1 MAKASKIDLLTDHLI
16 NIISETNGISLA
28 DTLEL
33 AVMGDAKDDN
43 PMIKKSLQEFR
54 RLINDF
60 QTDEVD
66 IKTLLNHPVASA
78 LFNFFQRFPKPY
90 IEEHIH
96 LTGSLSAEFI
106 HPHLMKLLKGPQRQ
120 VYFDIINKV
129 YGEGTAEKI
138 ETVSDVDH
146 LVRLKEDEFF
156 DRYLKILLLP
166 KLILTTKEMHAAAAY
181 HMASELYNKYNVG
194 MIRLKFTLS
203 RANQTSDEQIPGLED
218 LKEEDVVLGLYDG
231 FMQFKAKNPDFD
243 FVLSPCFRKE
253 ANFFDAAHFAT
264 KKEHFLHQV
273 DAILDILDK
282 YPFLNPYLCEVDTVG
297 SEKDLYRKG
306 HFAEMQQGF
315 RKLHFK
321 GFAIRSHHGET
332 WHTLKKGVQAVDN
345 ALNIW
350 HIDTL
355 EHGLS
360 LGINPNYYFH
370 SLYSRL
376 VIDNERGGKIKEGS
390 NDWKELMDMDW
401 REHEDVREKLFKGVQ
416 LSEDEKR
423 YFVKIKFHTA
433 REVEH
438 YQHDV
443 LNRMINKGV
452 SLIALPSS
460 NNKLTTS
467 FEDYKDHPFSWW
479 EKKGLKL
486 GVGTDNYVTLNTNY
500 IQELLILLFTDAH
513 NLKITKLLMVATGET
528 KRPYLSQLLWKMRG
542 HEPKLHTK

>member
-1 MAKASKIDLLTDHLI
+1 MSKASKIDLLTDHLI
-16 NIISETNGISLA
+16 KIISETNGISLV

-33 AVMGDAKDDN
+33 AVMGDSKDDH
-43 PMIKKSLQEFR
+43 PLVKKSLQEFK

-60 QTDEVD
+60 QSNEVE
-66 IKTLLNHPVASA
+66 IKTLLSHPVAIA
-78 LFNFFQRFPKPY
+78 LGNFFKRFPKPY

-106 HPHLMKLLKGPQRQ
+106 HPHLMKLLQGPDKEI
-120 VYFDIINKV
+120 YFNIINKV
-129 YGEGTAEKI
+129 YGEGTAESI
-138 ETVSDVDH
+138 QTVEDVDH

-166 KLILTTKEMHAAAAY
+166 KLILTTKEMHAEAAY
-181 HMASELYNKYNVG
+181 HMASELYHKFNVG
-194 MIRLKFTLS
+194 TIRLKFTLS
-203 RANQTSDEQIPGLED
+203 RANQSADEQIPGLEN
-218 LKEEDVVLGLYDG
+218 LTEEDVVLGLYDG
-231 FMQFKAKNPDFD
+231 YMRFKKEFPSFD

-253 ANFFDAAHFAT
+253 ANFYDAANFPT
-264 KKEHFLHQV
+264 KRDHFLHQV
-273 DAILDILDK
+273 DAILGILDK
-282 YPFLNPYLCEVDTVG
+282 HPFLIPHLCEVDTVG
-297 SEKDLYRKG
+297 SERDLYRKG

-321 GFAIRSHHGET
+321 GFKIRSHHGET

-370 SLYSRL
+370 SLYRRL
-376 VIDNERGGKIKEGS
+376 VIENERGGKIKENS
-390 NDWKELMDMDW
+390 TDWKELMDMDW
-401 REHEDVREKLFKGVQ
+401 REYTDIREKLFKGIP
-416 LSEDEKR
+416 LDEKEKR
-423 YFVKIKFHTA
+423 EFVKVKFHTA

-460 NNKLTTS
+460 NNKLTDS

-486 GVGTDNYVTLNTNY
+486 GMGTDNYVTLNTNY
-500 IQELLILLFTDAH
+500 IQELLILLFTDAE

-528 KRPYLSQLLWKMRG
+528 RRPYLSQLLWKMRQ
-542 HEPKLHTK
+542 T

>member
-1 MAKASKIDLLTDHLI
+1 MPKASKIDLLADHLI
-16 NIISETNGISLA
+16 KIISETNGISLA

-33 AVMGDAKDDN
+33 AVMGEAKEDS
-43 PMIKKSLQEFR
+43 PQIKKSLMEFR
-54 RLINDF
+54 RLLYGF
-60 QTDEVD
+60 QSDEVD
-66 IKTLLNHPVASA
+66 IKTLLAHPVASA
-78 LFNFFQRFPKPY
+78 LFIFFSKFPKPY

-106 HPHLMKLLKGPQRQ
+106 HPYLMKVLNGANREA
-120 VYFDIINKV
+120 YISIIDKV

-138 ETVSDVDH
+138 ETVEDVDN
-146 LVRLKEDEFF
+146 LIRLKDDEFF

-166 KLILTTKEMHAAAAY
+166 KLILTTRKMHEEAAY
-181 HMASELYNKYNVG
+181 HMAGELYHKFNVG
-194 MIRLKFTLS
+194 KLRLKFTLS
-203 RANQTSDEQIPGLED
+203 RANQSADEQIPGLEN
-218 LKEEDVVLGLYDG
+218 LTEEDVVLGLYDG
-231 FMQFKAKNPDFD
+231 FMKFKAEVPEFD

-264 KKEHFLHQV
+264 KKDHFLHQV
-273 DAILDILDK
+273 DAILDMLDK
-282 YPFLNPYLCEVDTVG
+282 YPFLIPYLCEVDTVG
-297 SEKDLYRKG
+297 SERDLYRKG

-370 SLYSRL
+370 SLYRRL
-376 VIDNERGGKIKEGS
+376 IIDNEHGEKITIGS
-390 NDWKELMDMDW
+390 SDYKELMDMEW
-401 REHEDVREKLFKGVQ
+401 REHESIREKLFNGE
-416 LSEDEKR
+416 LLTEEER
-423 YFVKIKFHTA
+423 RNFVKIKFHTA

-443 LNRMINKGV
+443 LNRMINKKV

-486 GVGTDNYVTLNTNY
+486 GVGTDNYITLNTNY
-500 IQELLILLFTDAH
+500 IQELLILLFTDPE

-528 KRPYLSQLLWKMRG
+528 RRPFLSQLLWKMRG
-542 HEPKLHTK
+542 

>member
-1 MAKASKIDLLTDHLI
+1 MPKNSKIEMLTEHLI
-16 NIISETNGISLA
+16 RIISETNGISLN

-33 AVMGDAKDDN
+33 AVMGEFQDDN
-43 PMIKKSLQEFR
+43 TSVKKSLTEFR
-54 RLINDF
+54 KLVSDF
-60 QTDEVD
+60 QSDEVE
-66 IKTLLNHPVASA
+66 IKTLLTHPVAHA
-78 LFNFFQRFPKPY
+78 LFHFFRKFPKPY

-96 LTGSLSAEFI
+96 LTGSLTADFI
-106 HPHLMKLLKGPQRQ
+106 HPHLMKYLEGSNKQ

-138 ETVSDVDH
+138 KTVEDVDN

-166 KLILTTKEMHAAAAY
+166 KLVLTDRDMHRKAAY
-181 HMASELYNKYNVG
+181 HMASELYHKYNVG
-194 MIRLKFTLS
+194 MLRLKFTLS
-203 RANQTSDEQIPGLED
+203 RATGTADEQIPGLEN
-218 LKEEDVVLGLYDG
+218 LTEEDVVIGLYEG
-231 FMQFKAKNPDFD
+231 FMEFKKRVPEFN

-253 ANFFDAAHFAT
+253 PGFFDSARFPT

-273 DAILDILDK
+273 DKIVEMLDK
-282 YPFLNPYLCEVDTVG
+282 HPYLRDYLKEVDTVG

-360 LGINPNYYFH
+360 LGINPNFYFH
-370 SLYSRL
+370 SLFLRL
-376 VIDNERGGKIKEGS
+376 AMENERGLKVKENS
-390 NDWKELMDMDW
+390 SDWKELMDMEW
-401 REHEDVREKLFKGVQ
+401 REHTNIREKLFNG
-416 LSEDEKR
+416 EKLTHNELR
-423 YFVKIKFHTA
+423 EFVKVKFHAA

-452 SLIALPSS
+452 GLIALPSS
-460 NNKLTTS
+460 NNKLTNS
-467 FEDYKDHPFSWW
+467 FRDYKDHPFSWW

-486 GVGTDNYVTLNTNY
+486 GVGTDNYITLNTNY
-500 IQELLILLFTDAH
+500 IQELLILLFTDPD
-513 NLKITKLLMVATGET
+513 NLKITKLLMVATGENR
-528 KRPYLSQLLWKMRG
+528 RPFLSQLLWKMRG
-542 HEPKLHTK
+542 

>member
-1 MAKASKIDLLTDHLI
+1 MPKNNKIDLLTDHLI
-16 NIISETNGISLA
+16 RIISETNGISLS

-33 AVMGDAKDDN
+33 AVMGDFEDDQ
-43 PMIKKSLQEFR
+43 PQVKKTLQEFR
-54 RLINDF
+54 RLLVGF

-66 IKTLLNHPVASA
+66 IKTLISHPVATA
-78 LFNFFQRFPKPY
+78 LFQFFKRFPKPY

-106 HPHLMKLLKGPQRQ
+106 HPHLLPLLKGPERK
-120 VYFDIINKV
+120 VYLDIINKV
-129 YGEGTAEKI
+129 YGDGIAEKI
-138 ETVSDVDH
+138 ETVEDVDN
-146 LVRLKEDEFF
+146 LVRLKDDEFF

-166 KLILTTKEMHAAAAY
+166 KLILTTRQMHEAAAY
-181 HMASELYNKYNVG
+181 HMATELYHKYNVG
-194 MIRLKFTLS
+194 KVRLKFTLS
-203 RANQTSDEQIPGLED
+203 RANQSSDEQIPGLEN
-218 LKEEDVVLGLYDG
+218 LTEEDVVLGLYDG
-231 FMQFKAKNPDFD
+231 YMKFKKDHPDFD

-253 ANFFDAAHFAT
+253 ADFFDAAHFKT

-273 DAILDILDK
+273 DKILEMLEK
-282 YPFLNPYLCEVDTVG
+282 YPFLSPYLCEVDTVG
-297 SEKDLYRKG
+297 NEKDLYRKG

-321 GFAIRSHHGET
+321 GFSIRSHHGET
-332 WHTLKKGVQAVDN
+332 WHTLKRGVQAVDN

-360 LGINPNYYFH
+360 LGINPNFYFH
-370 SLYSRL
+370 SMFRRL
-376 VIDNERGGKIKEGS
+376 VQDNERGIKLKEGS
-390 NDWKELMDMDW
+390 SDWKELKDMDF
-401 REHEDVREKLFKGVQ
+401 REHGHILDKLVKGEKL
-416 LSEDEKR
+416 LHAEKR
-423 YFVKIKFHTA
+423 ELVKIKFHTA

-467 FEDYKDHPFSWW
+467 FDDYKDHPFSWW

-500 IQELLILLFTDAH
+500 IQELLILLFTDPE

-528 KRPYLSQLLWKMRG
+528 RRPYLSQLLWKMRN
-542 HEPKLHTK
+542 

>member
-1 MAKASKIDLLTDHLI
+1 MAHRNKTELLTEHLI
-16 NIISETNGISLA
+16 KIISETNGISLS

-33 AVMGDAKDDN
+33 AVMGDARDDN
-43 PMIKKSLQEFR
+43 TLVRKSLQEFR

-60 QTDEVD
+60 HTDEVD
-66 IKTLLNHPVASA
+66 IKTLLGHQVSQA
-78 LFNFFQRFPKPY
+78 LFQFFKRFPKPY

-96 LTGSLSAEFI
+96 LTGSLSADFI
-106 HPHLMKLLKGPQRQ
+106 HPHLMKLLSGPNRQ
-120 VYFDIINKV
+120 VYVEIIDQV
-129 YGEGTAEKI
+129 YGAGTAAGIQTI
-138 ETVSDVDH
+138 EDVDN
-146 LVRLKEDEFF
+146 LIRLKEDEYF

-166 KLILTTKEMHAAAAY
+166 KLILTTKEIHAAAAY
-181 HMASELYNKYNVG
+181 HMASQLYHKYNVG
-194 MIRLKFTLS
+194 MLRLKFTLS
-203 RANQTSDEQIPGLED
+203 RATSSSDEKIPGLEQ
-218 LKEEDVVLGLYDG
+218 LTEEDVVLGLYDG
-231 FMQFKAKNPDFD
+231 FMAFKKRVPEFD

-253 ANFFDAAHFAT
+253 ANFFDASRFEN
-264 KKEHFLHQV
+264 KKLHFLAQV
-273 DAILDILDK
+273 DAIVDILDK
-282 YPFLNPYLCEVDTVG
+282 YPFLCPYLCEVDTVG

-321 GFAIRSHHGET
+321 GFSIRSHHGET

-360 LGINPNYYFH
+360 LGINPNFYFH
-370 SLYSRL
+370 SLYRRL
-376 VIDNERGGKIKEGS
+376 VIANERGEKIEVGS
-390 NDWKELMDMDW
+390 SDWKELMDMDW
-401 REHEDVREKLFKGVQ
+401 REHTEMRDKLFRGEP
-416 LSEDEKR
+416 LTDEER
-423 YFVKIKFHTA
+423 RIFVKVKFHTA

-452 SLIALPSS
+452 GLIALPSS

-467 FEDYKDHPFSWW
+467 FTDYKDHPFSWW

-486 GVGTDNYVTLNTNY
+486 GVGTDNYITLNTNY
-500 IQELLILLFTDAH
+500 IQELLILLYTDAE

-528 KRPYLSQLLWKMRG
+528 RRPYISQLLWKMRQNQ
-542 HEPKLHTK
+542 

>member
-1 MAKASKIDLLTDHLI
+1 MPKASKIDLLTDHLTK
-16 NIISETNGISLA
+16 IIAETNGISLV

-33 AVMGDAKDDN
+33 ALMGESKDDQ
-43 PMIKKSLQEFR
+43 PMVKKALLEFK

-60 QTDEVD
+60 QSNEVE
-66 IKTLLNHPVASA
+66 IKTLLNHPVSHA
-78 LFNFFQRFPKPY
+78 LANFFKRFPKPY

-96 LTGSLSAEFI
+96 LTGSLTADFI
-106 HPHLMKLLKGPQRQ
+106 HPHLMKLLKGPDKEI
-120 VYFDIINKV
+120 YFNIINKV
-129 YGEGTAEKI
+129 YGEGTAESI
-138 ETVSDVDH
+138 ETVEDVDN
-146 LVRLKEDEFF
+146 LVRLKEDELF

-166 KLILTTKEMHAAAAY
+166 KLILTTREMHEAAAY
-181 HMASELYNKYNVG
+181 HMASDLYHNYNVG

-203 RANQTSDEQIPGLED
+203 RANQSADEQIPGLEN
-218 LKEEDVVLGLYDG
+218 LTEEDVVLGLYDG
-231 FMQFKAKNPDFD
+231 YMRFKQEHPEFD

-253 ANFFDAAHFAT
+253 ANFFDAGHFAT

-273 DAILDILDK
+273 DAILAMLDK
-282 YPFLNPYLCEVDTVG
+282 YPFLTPYLCEVDTVG

-321 GFAIRSHHGET
+321 GFKIRSHHGET

-370 SLYSRL
+370 SLYRRL
-376 VIDNERGGKIKEGS
+376 LIENERGVKIKENS
-390 NDWKELMDMDW
+390 IDWKELMDMDW
-401 REHEDVREKLFKGVQ
+401 REHTEVREKLFQGIP
-416 LSEDEKR
+416 LSDVEKR
-423 YFVKIKFHTA
+423 EFVKVKFHMA

-452 SLIALPSS
+452 SLISLPSS
-460 NNKLTTS
+460 NNKLTDN

-486 GVGTDNYVTLNTNY
+486 GMGTDNYVTLNTNY
-500 IQELLILLFTDAH
+500 IQELLILLYTDAE

-528 KRPYLSQLLWKMRG
+528 RRPYLSQLLWKMRQ
-542 HEPKLHTK
+542 T

>member
-1 MAKASKIDLLTDHLI
+1 MVGRNKIELLTEHLI
-16 NIISETNGISLA
+16 KIISETNGISLS

-43 PMIKKSLQEFR
+43 ALVRKSIQEFR

-60 QTDEVD
+60 HSDEVE
-66 IKTLLNHPVASA
+66 IKTLLNHQVSQA
-78 LFNFFQRFPKPY
+78 LFQFFKRFPKPY

-106 HPHLMKLLKGPQRQ
+106 HPHLMKLLRGPQRD
-120 VYFDIINKV
+120 VYISIINKV
-129 YGEGTAEKI
+129 YGDGTAERI
-138 ETVSDVDH
+138 ESVQDVDN
-146 LVRLKEDEFF
+146 LIRLKEDEYF

-166 KLILTTKEMHAAAAY
+166 KLILTSKEMHAAAAY
-181 HMASELYNKYNVG
+181 HMASELFHKYNIG

-203 RANQTSDEQIPGLED
+203 RATQNSDEQIPGLEN
-218 LKEEDVVLGLYDG
+218 LTEEDVVLGLYDG
-231 FMQFKAKNPDFD
+231 FMAFKKKVPDFD

-253 ANFFDAAHFAT
+253 SNFFDASKYNS
-264 KKEHFLHQV
+264 KKEHFLQQV
-273 DAILDILDK
+273 DAIVDILDK
-282 YPFLNPYLCEVDTVG
+282 YPFLAPYLCEVDTVG

-306 HFAEMQQGF
+306 HFVEMQQGF

-321 GFAIRSHHGET
+321 GFSIRSHHGET

-360 LGINPNYYFH
+360 LGINPNFYFH
-370 SLYSRL
+370 SLYRRL
-376 VIDNERGGKIKEGS
+376 IIANERGEKVKEGS
-390 NDWKELMDMDW
+390 SDWKELMDMDW
-401 REHEDVREKLFKGVQ
+401 REYTEVREKIFSGEPLNEK
-416 LSEDEKR
+416 EKR
-423 YFVKIKFHTA
+423 EFVKIKFHTA

-460 NNKLTTS
+460 NNKLTNS
-467 FEDYKDHPFSWW
+467 FSDYKDHPFSWW

-486 GVGTDNYVTLNTNY
+486 GVGTDNYITLNTNY
-500 IQELLILLFTDAH
+500 IQELLILLFTDAE

-528 KRPYLSQLLWKMRG
+528 RRPYLSQLLWKMRG
-542 HEPKLHTK
+542 HK

>member
-1 MAKASKIDLLTDHLI
+1 MPKLNKIELLTHHLI
-16 NIISETNGISLA
+16 KIISETNGISLA

-33 AVMGDAKDDN
+33 AAMGDSKDDN
-43 PMIKKSLQEFR
+43 PQVRKTLLEFR
-54 RLINDF
+54 RLLYGF

-66 IKTLLNHPVASA
+66 IKTLIAHPVSTA
-78 LFNFFQRFPKPY
+78 LFQFFKKFPKPY

-106 HPHLMKLLKGPQRQ
+106 HPPLMKLLTGPNKEI
-120 VYFDIINKV
+120 YFQIINKV
-129 YGEGTAEKI
+129 YGEGIAENIKTI
-138 ETVSDVDH
+138 QDVDN
-146 LVRLKEDEFF
+146 LVRLKDDEFF
-156 DRYLKILLLP
+156 DRYLKILILP
-166 KLILTTKEMHAAAAY
+166 KLILTTKDLHRDAAY
-181 HMASELYNKYNVG
+181 HMASELYSKYNVG

-203 RANQTSDEQIPGLED
+203 RATSSADEQIPGLED

-231 FMQFKAKNPDFD
+231 FMQFKAENPSFD

-253 ANFFDAAHFAT
+253 ANFFDSAHFAT
-264 KKEHFLHQV
+264 KKDHFLHQV
-273 DAILDILDK
+273 DAILQMLDN
-282 YPFLNPYLCEVDTVG
+282 YPFLTPYLCEVDTVG
-297 SEKDLYRKG
+297 SENDLYRKG

-315 RKLHFK
+315 RKLHFR

-345 ALNIW
+345 SLNIW

-360 LGINPNYYFH
+360 LGINPNFYFH
-370 SLYSRL
+370 SLYRR
-376 VIDNERGGKIKEGS
+376 IITANEDGEIVKEGS
-390 NDWKELMDMDW
+390 SDYKELMDMDW
-401 REHEDVREKLFKGVQ
+401 REHVAVREKLFTGE
-416 LSEDEKR
+416 LLTEGER
-423 YFVKIKFHTA
+423 REFVKVKFHTA

-452 SLIALPSS
+452 SLVALPSS

-467 FEDYKDHPFSWW
+467 FDDYKDHPFSWW

-486 GVGTDNYVTLNTNY
+486 GVGTDNYITLNTNY
-500 IQELLILLFTDAH
+500 IQELLILLFTDPE
-513 NLKITKLLMVATGET
+513 NLKITKLLMVATGEYR
-528 KRPYLSQLLWKMRG
+528 RPYLSQLLWKMRD
-542 HEPKLHTK
+542 

>member
-1 MAKASKIDLLTDHLI
+1 MPIGLLRIFMKTNKIDLLTEHLI
-16 NIISETNGISLA
+16 RIISETNGISLS

-33 AVMGDAKDDN
+33 AVMGEARDDN
-43 PMIKKSLQEFR
+43 PLVKKSIQEFR
-54 RLINDF
+54 RLINGF
-60 QTDEVD
+60 QSDEVD
-66 IKTLLNHPVASA
+66 IKTLIVHPVATA
-78 LFNFFQRFPKPY
+78 LFQFFKRFPMPY

-96 LTGSLSAEFI
+96 LTGSLTAEFI
-106 HPHLMKLLKGPQRQ
+106 HPPLMKLLKGPKKQI
-120 VYFDIINKV
+120 YFDIINKV
-129 YGEGTAEKI
+129 YGDGTAEKI
-138 ETVSDVDH
+138 ETVEDVDH
-146 LVRLKEDEFF
+146 LVRLKDDEFF

-166 KLILTTKEMHAAAAY
+166 KLILVDKDMHRDAAY
-181 HMASELYNKYNVG
+181 HMASELYYKYNVG
-194 MIRLKFTLS
+194 KIRLKFTLS
-203 RANQTSDEQIPGLED
+203 RANQSADEQIPGLEN
-218 LKEEDVVLGLYDG
+218 LQEEDVVLGLYDG
-231 FMQFKAKNPDFD
+231 FMRFKAKHPDFD

-253 ANFFDAAHFAT
+253 ANFFDASKFAT
-264 KKEHFLHQV
+264 KREHFIHQV
-273 DAILDILDK
+273 DAILDMLEK
-282 YPFLNPYLCEVDTVG
+282 YPFLSPYLCEVDTVG
-297 SEKDLYRKG
+297 SERDLYRKG

-345 ALNIW
+345 SLNIW

-360 LGINPNYYFH
+360 LGINPNFYFH
-370 SLYSRL
+370 SLYRRL
-376 VIDNERGGKIKEGS
+376 VVDNERGMKIKEGS
-390 NDWKELMDMDW
+390 SEWKELMDMDW
-401 REHEDVREKLFKGVQ
+401 REHVSVREKLFAGEV
-416 LSEDEKR
+416 LTDDEKR
-423 YFVKIKFHTA
+423 DFVKIKFHTA

-452 SLIALPSS
+452 GLIALPSS

-500 IQELLILLFTDAH
+500 IQELLILLFTDPE

-528 KRPYLSQLLWKMRG
+528 RRPYLSQLLWKMR
-542 HEPKLHTK
+542 K

>member
-1 MAKASKIDLLTDHLI
+1 MVNLNMPKLTKIELLAEHLI
-16 NIISETNGISLA
+16 KIISETNGISLA

-33 AVMGDAKDDN
+33 AVMGDMDS
-43 PMIKKSLQEFR
+43 PQIKKPLQEFR
-54 RLINDF
+54 RLLYGF
-60 QTDEVD
+60 QSDEVD
-66 IKTLLNHPVASA
+66 IKTLLAHPVADA
-78 LFNFFQRFPKPY
+78 LFIFFSKFPKPY

-106 HPHLMKLLKGPQRQ
+106 HPHLMKVLNGDKRQ
-120 VYFDIINKV
+120 IYVDIIDKV
-129 YGEGTAEKI
+129 YGAGTADKI
-138 ETVSDVDH
+138 KSVEDVDN
-146 LVRLKEDEFF
+146 LVRLKDDEFF
-156 DRYLKILLLP
+156 DRYLKILILP
-166 KLILTTKEMHAAAAY
+166 KLILVDRQTHSLAAY
-181 HMASELYNKYNVG
+181 HMAHELYHKFNVG
-194 MIRLKFTLS
+194 KIRLKFTLS
-203 RANQTSDEQIPGLED
+203 RANQTADEQIPGLEL

-231 FMQFKAKNPDFD
+231 FMQFKAECPAFE

-253 ANFFDAAHFAT
+253 ADFFDPAFAT

-273 DAILDILDK
+273 DAILEMLEK
-282 YPFLNPYLCEVDTVG
+282 YPFLSPYLCEVDTVG

-360 LGINPNYYFH
+360 LGINPNFYFH
-370 SLYSRL
+370 SLYNRL
-376 VIDNERGGKIKEGS
+376 IAQNEHGEGVNPRS
-390 NDWKELMDMDW
+390 SDHKELMDMDW
-401 REHEDVREKLFKGVQ
+401 REHTDVREKLFSGIK

-423 YFVKIKFHTA
+423 FFVKIKFHTA

-479 EKKGLKL
+479 EKKNLKL
-486 GVGTDNYVTLNTNY
+486 GIGTDNYVTLNTNY
-500 IQELLILLFTDAH
+500 IQELLILLFTDPE
-513 NLKITKLLMVATGET
+513 NLKITKLLMVATGENR
-528 KRPYLSQLLWKMRG
+528 RPFLSQLLWKMRG
-542 HEPKLHTK
+542 

>member
-1 MAKASKIDLLTDHLI
+1 MSKPSKIDLLAEHLI
-16 NIISETNGISLA
+16 KIISETNGISLA

-33 AVMGDAKDDN
+33 AALGEVD
-43 PMIKKSLQEFR
+43 PPHIKKSLIEFR
-54 RLINDF
+54 RLLYGF
-60 QTDEVD
+60 QSDEVD
-66 IKTLLNHPVASA
+66 IKTLLAHPVASA
-78 LFNFFQRFPKPY
+78 LFIFFKKFPKPY

-106 HPHLMKLLKGPQRQ
+106 HPHLLKVLRGEKRD
-120 VYFDIINKV
+120 VYINIIDKV
-129 YGEGTAEKI
+129 YGPGTAERI
-138 ETVSDVDH
+138 ETIEDVDN
-146 LVRLKEDEFF
+146 LIRLKDDEFF

-166 KLILTTKEMHAAAAY
+166 KLILVDRLMHQKAAY
-181 HMASELYNKYNVG
+181 HMAHELFHKFNVG
-194 MIRLKFTLS
+194 KIRLKFTLS
-203 RANQTSDEQIPGLED
+203 RANQTADEQIPGLET

-231 FMQFKAKNPDFD
+231 FMQFKSEHPSFD

-253 ANFFDAAHFAT
+253 ADFFDPQFAT

-273 DAILDILDK
+273 DAILEMLENH
-282 YPFLNPYLCEVDTVG
+282 PFLIPYLCEVDTVG

-345 ALNIW
+345 SLNIW

-360 LGINPNYYFH
+360 LGINPNFYFH
-370 SLYSRL
+370 SLYHRL
-376 VIDNERGGKIKEGS
+376 VQQNDHGERVLKGS
-390 NDWKELMDMDW
+390 SDYKELMDMDW
-401 REHEDVREKLFKGVQ
+401 REHDDIREKLFTGEK
-416 LSEDEKR
+416 LTEEEKR
-423 YFVKIKFHTA
+423 IFVKIKFHTA

-443 LNRMINKGV
+443 LNRMINKKV

-460 NNKLTTS
+460 NNKLTNS

-486 GVGTDNYVTLNTNY
+486 GIGTDNYVTLNTNY
-500 IQELLILLFTDAH
+500 IQELLILLFSDPE
-513 NLKITKLLMVATGET
+513 NLKITKLIMVATGESR
-528 KRPYLSQLLWKMRG
+528 RPYLSQLLWKMRG
-542 HEPKLHTK
+542 P

>member
-1 MAKASKIDLLTDHLI
+1 MPKLTKIELLAEHLI
-16 NIISETNGISLA
+16 KIISETNGISLA

-33 AVMGDAKDDN
+33 AVMGEMDS
-43 PMIKKSLQEFR
+43 PQIKKPLQEFR
-54 RLINDF
+54 RLLFGF
-60 QTDEVD
+60 QSDEVD
-66 IKTLLNHPVASA
+66 IKTLLAHPVADA
-78 LFNFFQRFPKPY
+78 LFIFFSKFPKPY

-106 HPHLMKLLKGPQRQ
+106 HPHLMEVLNGDKRQ
-120 VYFDIINKV
+120 IYIDIIDKV
-129 YGEGTAEKI
+129 YGTGTAEKI
-138 ETVSDVDH
+138 RSIEDVDN
-146 LVRLKEDEFF
+146 LVRLKDDEFF

-166 KLILTTKEMHAAAAY
+166 KLILVDRQMHSLAAY
-181 HMASELYNKYNVG
+181 HMAHELYHKFNVG
-194 MIRLKFTLS
+194 KIRLKFTLS
-203 RANQTSDEQIPGLED
+203 RANQTADEQIPGLEL
-218 LKEEDVVLGLYDG
+218 LKEEDVVLGLYEG
-231 FMQFKAKNPDFD
+231 FMQFKAEVPGFE

-253 ANFFDAAHFAT
+253 ADFFDPAFAT

-273 DAILDILDK
+273 DAILDMLEK
-282 YPFLNPYLCEVDTVG
+282 YPFLSPYLCEVDTVG

-360 LGINPNYYFH
+360 LGINPNFYFH
-370 SLYSRL
+370 SLYNRL
-376 VIDNERGGKIKEGS
+376 ITQNEHGEKISPKSTEH
-390 NDWKELMDMDW
+390 KELMDMDW
-401 REHEDVREKLFKGVQ
+401 REHGDIREKLFNGEK
-416 LSEDEKR
+416 LNEEEKR
-423 YFVKIKFHTA
+423 SFVKIKFHTA

-479 EKKGLKL
+479 EKKNLKL
-486 GVGTDNYVTLNTNY
+486 GIGTDNYVTLNTNY
-500 IQELLILLFTDAH
+500 IQELLILLFTDPE

-528 KRPYLSQLLWKMRG
+528 RRPFLSQLLWKMRG
-542 HEPKLHTK
+542 

>member
-1 MAKASKIDLLTDHLI
+1 MPKATKIELLTEFLI
-16 NIISETNGISLA
+16 KIISETNGISLA

-33 AVMGDAKDDN
+33 ALMGDTKDDN
-43 PMIKKSLQEFR
+43 QLLKKSIAEFR

-60 QTDEVD
+60 HNDEVD
-66 IKTLLNHPVASA
+66 IKTLLNHPVSHA
-78 LFNFFQRFPKPY
+78 LFQFFKKFPKPY

-96 LTGSLSAEFI
+96 LTGSLSADFI
-106 HPHLMKLLKGPQRQ
+106 HPHLMKLLKGPNQQ
-120 VYFDIINKV
+120 LYFDIINKV

-138 ETVSDVDH
+138 SSVEDVDH
-146 LVRLKEDEFF
+146 LIRLKEDEFF

-181 HMASELYNKYNVG
+181 HMANELYHKYNVG

-203 RANQTSDEQIPGLED
+203 RANQTADEQIPGLEH
-218 LKEEDVVLGLYDG
+218 LTEEDVVLGLYDG
-231 FMQFKAKNPDFD
+231 FMQFKQKVPDFD

-253 ANFFDAAHFAT
+253 ANFFDASKYET
-264 KKEHFLHQV
+264 KREHFLQQV
-273 DAILDILDK
+273 DAILDILEK
-282 YPFLNPYLCEVDTVG
+282 YPFLCPYLCEVDTVG
-297 SEKDLYRKG
+297 SERDLYRKV

-350 HIDTL
+350 NIDTL

-360 LGINPNYYFH
+360 LGINPNFYFH
-370 SLYSRL
+370 SLYRRL
-376 VIDNERGGKIKEGS
+376 IIDNERGGKIKEGS
-390 NDWKELMDMDW
+390 GDWKELMDMEW
-401 REHEDVREKLFKGVQ
+401 REHTTIREKLFTGK
-416 LSEDEKR
+416 LLTEDEKR
-423 YFVKIKFHTA
+423 DFVKIKFHTA

-467 FEDYKDHPFSWW
+467 FSDYKDHPFSWW

-486 GVGTDNYVTLNTNY
+486 GVGTDNYITLNTNY
-500 IQELLILLFTDAH
+500 IQELLILLYTDAE
-513 NLKITKLLMVATGET
+513 NLKITKLLMVATGEN

-542 HEPKLHTK
+542 

>member
-1 MAKASKIDLLTDHLI
+1 MPKPNKVDVLTDYLI
-16 NIISETNGISLA
+16 KIISETNGITLT

-33 AVMGDAKDDN
+33 AVMGESKDDN
-43 PMIKKSLQEFR
+43 AQIKKSLLEFR
-54 RLINDF
+54 KLLTGF

-66 IKTLLNHPVASA
+66 IKTLLAHPVSTA
-78 LFNFFQRFPKPY
+78 LFQFFKRFPKPY

-96 LTGSLSAEFI
+96 LTGSLSADFI
-106 HPHLMKLLKGPQRQ
+106 HPHLMKLLTGENKQ

-129 YGEGTAEKI
+129 YGEGVAEKI
-138 ETVSDVDH
+138 KTVEDVDN
-146 LVRLKEDEFF
+146 LVRLKDDEFF

-166 KLILTTKEMHAAAAY
+166 KLILTTKEMHAEAAY
-181 HMASELYNKYNVG
+181 HMAKDLYHNYNVG

-203 RANQTSDEQIPGLED
+203 RANQSADEQIPGLEH
-218 LKEEDVVLGLYDG
+218 LTEEDVVLGLYDG
-231 FMQFKAKNPDFD
+231 YMRFKKEMPDFD
-243 FVLSPCFRKE
+243 FVLSPSFRKE
-253 ANFFDAAHFAT
+253 ANFFDAAHFSS
-264 KKEHFLHQV
+264 KKNHFLHQV
-273 DAILDILDK
+273 DAILDILEK
-282 YPFLNPYLCEVDTVG
+282 YPFLCPYLCEVDTVG

-370 SLYSRL
+370 SLYRRL
-376 VIDNERGGKIKEGS
+376 VIDNERGAKIKEGS
-390 NDWKELMDMDW
+390 SDWKELMDMDW
-401 REHEDVREKLFKGVQ
+401 REHEAVREKLFSGEP
-416 LSEDEKR
+416 LDEDEKR
-423 YFVKIKFHTA
+423 EFVKIKFHTA

-452 SLIALPSS
+452 SLVALPSS

-467 FEDYKDHPFSWW
+467 FDDYKDHPFSWW

-486 GVGTDNYVTLNTNY
+486 GVGTDNYITLNTNY
-500 IQELLILLFTDAH
+500 IQELLILLYTDAD

-528 KRPYLSQLLWKMRG
+528 KRPYLSQLLWKMR
-542 HEPKLHTK
+542 

>member
-1 MAKASKIDLLTDHLI
+1 MPKATKTELLTEYLI
-16 NIISETNGISLA
+16 KIISETNGISLS

-33 AVMGDAKDDN
+33 ALMGDSKEDQ
-43 PMIKKSLQEFR
+43 PLIKKSLQEFR

-60 QTDEVD
+60 QCDEVE
-66 IKTLLNHPVASA
+66 IKTLLNHPVAHA
-78 LFNFFQRFPKPY
+78 LFHFFKRFPKPY

-96 LTGSLSAEFI
+96 LTGSLTADFI
-106 HPHLMKLLKGPQRQ
+106 HPHLMKLLRGENHKQ
-120 VYFDIINKV
+120 YFDIINKV
-129 YGEGTAEKI
+129 YGDGTAEKI
-138 ETVSDVDH
+138 ETVDDVDQ
-146 LVRLKEDEFF
+146 LIRLKEDEFF

-166 KLILTTKEMHAAAAY
+166 KLILTSKEMHAAAAY
-181 HMASELYNKYNVG
+181 HMASELYHKYNVG

-203 RANQTSDEQIPGLED
+203 RANQTSDEQIPGLEN
-218 LKEEDVVLGLYDG
+218 LLEEDVVLGLYDG
-231 FMQFKAKNPDFD
+231 FMQFKKRVPDFD

-253 ANFFDAAHFAT
+253 ANFFDASKYAT
-264 KKEHFLHQV
+264 KKDHFLHQV
-273 DAILDILDK
+273 DAILEMLEK
-282 YPFLNPYLCEVDTVG
+282 YPFLAPYLCEVDTVG

-306 HFAEMQQGF
+306 HFNEMQQGF

-321 GFAIRSHHGET
+321 GFSIRSHHGET
-332 WHTLKKGVQAVDN
+332 WHSLRKGVQAVDN

-360 LGINPNYYFH
+360 LGINPNFYFH
-370 SLYSRL
+370 SLYRRL
-376 VIDNERGGKIKEGS
+376 VLDNERGEKILENS
-390 NDWKELMDMDW
+390 SDWKELMDMDW
-401 REHEDVREKLFKGVQ
+401 REHTDVREKLFNGIP
-416 LSEDEKR
+416 LDEKGR
-423 YFVKIKFHTA
+423 REFVKIKFHTA

-486 GVGTDNYVTLNTNY
+486 GVGTDNYITLNTNY
-500 IQELLILLFTDAH
+500 IQELLILLFTDPE

-528 KRPYLSQLLWKMRG
+528 RRPYLSQLLWKMRG
-542 HEPKLHTK
+542 NH

>member
-1 MAKASKIDLLTDHLI
+1 MAHRNKIELLTEHLI
-16 NIISETNGISLA
+16 KIISETNGISLS

-33 AVMGDAKDDN
+33 AVMGDARDDN
-43 PMIKKSLQEFR
+43 TLVRKSLHEFR

-60 QTDEVD
+60 HNDEVD
-66 IKTLLNHPVASA
+66 IKTLLGHQVSQA
-78 LFNFFQRFPKPY
+78 LFQFFKRFPKPY

-96 LTGSLSAEFI
+96 LTGSLSADFI
-106 HPHLMKLLKGPQRQ
+106 HPHLMKLLQGPNRQ
-120 VYFDIINKV
+120 VYVEIIDQV
-129 YGEGTAEKI
+129 YGAGTATGI
-138 ETVSDVDH
+138 ETIEDVDN
-146 LVRLKEDEFF
+146 LIRLKEDEYF

-166 KLILTTKEMHAAAAY
+166 KLILTTKEIHAAAAY
-181 HMASELYNKYNVG
+181 HMASQLYHNYNVG
-194 MIRLKFTLS
+194 MLRLKFTLS
-203 RANQTSDEQIPGLED
+203 RATSNSDEKIPGLEH
-218 LKEEDVVLGLYDG
+218 LTEEDVVLGLYDG
-231 FMQFKAKNPDFD
+231 FMAFKKRVPEFD

-253 ANFFDAAHFAT
+253 ANFFDASRFET
-264 KKEHFLHQV
+264 KKLHFLAQV
-273 DAILDILDK
+273 DAIVDIIDK
-282 YPFLNPYLCEVDTVG
+282 YPFLCPYLCEVDTVG

-321 GFAIRSHHGET
+321 GFSIRSHHGET

-360 LGINPNYYFH
+360 LGINPNFYFH
-370 SLYSRL
+370 SLYRRL
-376 VIDNERGGKIKEGS
+376 VIANERSAKIDVGS
-390 NDWKELMDMDW
+390 SDWKELMDMDW
-401 REHEDVREKLFKGVQ
+401 REHTEVRDKLFRGEA
-416 LSEDEKR
+416 LSDDEKR
-423 YFVKIKFHTA
+423 IFVKVKFHTA

-452 SLIALPSS
+452 GLIALPSS

-467 FEDYKDHPFSWW
+467 FTDYKDHPFSWW

-486 GVGTDNYVTLNTNY
+486 GVGTDNYITLNTNY
-500 IQELLILLFTDAH
+500 IQELLILLYTDAE

-528 KRPYLSQLLWKMRG
+528 RRPYISQLLWKMRQNQ
-542 HEPKLHTK
+542 